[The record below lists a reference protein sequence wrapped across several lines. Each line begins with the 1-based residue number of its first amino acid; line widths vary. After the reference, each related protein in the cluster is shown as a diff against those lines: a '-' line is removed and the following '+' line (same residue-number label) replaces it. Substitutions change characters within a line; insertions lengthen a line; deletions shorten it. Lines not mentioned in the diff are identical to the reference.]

1 MKYDIKFIKDLIY
14 KNVEESLKL
23 EFKRCE
29 SIADRKEMSK
39 DISAM
44 ANSAGGIIIY
54 GLEEKNHIASKPSY
68 LNGKEYTKEWLENVI
83 DSNIHRKIDDLVIY
97 PIREDEDFKKSIY
110 IVEVPESINSPH
122 MAKDRK
128 YYKRHNFKNLPMEEY
143 EVRSLY
149 FKSSNPDLIFD
160 NLIITENFYTEEKK
174 GEEIIYCSPKFQIFN
189 KGKGVSL
196 HHKIILHIKRE
207 YRASFSYD
215 ALRSTNKINES
226 LLDKKTLLLTIYDK
240 TPILPDEIVAI
251 GRFNLGFPKSFVAKN
266 AVEEN
271 GAEIKV
277 EIVFD
282 GGRDIVTL
290 FVNDFF
296 PSQFI
301 KKHL

>member
-1 MKYDIKFIKDLIY
+1 MKYNINYIRDLID
-14 KNVEESLKL
+14 KKVEESLKL
-23 EFKRCE
+23 EFKRHE

-54 GLEEKNHIASKPSY
+54 GLEEKNHIADIHSY
-68 LNGKEYTKEWLENVI
+68 VDGKEYTKEWLENVI
-83 DSNIHRKIDDLVIY
+83 DSNIHRKIDGIIIH
-97 PIREDEDFKKSIY
+97 PIRDDEDLSKSIY
-110 IVEVPESINSPH
+110 VVEIPESMNSPH

-143 EVRSLY
+143 EIRSLY
-149 FKSSNPDLIFD
+149 FKSSSPDLIFD
-160 NLIITENFYTEEKK
+160 KLIITNNFYTEEKN

-207 YRASFSYD
+207 YRASFSFD
-215 ALRSTNKINES
+215 VLRSTNKINES
-226 LLDKKTLLLTIYDK
+226 LFDDNTLLLTIYDK

-251 GRFNLGFPKSFVAKN
+251 GRFDLSFPKSLIAKN
-266 AVEEN
+266 AAKEN
-271 GAEIKV
+271 GAEIKI

-282 GGRDIVTL
+282 GGRDIFSL
-290 FVNDFF
+290 LISDFYPPQFVE
-296 PSQFI
+296 
-301 KKHL
+301 KLL